1 MVCGDDGDNNGE
13 SLILLLLFL
22 GDPYLA
28 CTLKLFEEN
37 EMLYIFFFSL
47 RWVSC
52 TPNSTVGHLSI
63 FTSCLTFSFLRGS
76 RHLPLFISSYF
87 SFFFSLF
94 LEHSPF
100 WNNVASG
107 SNQNISS
114 IYFTGKNRNEI
125 MFLAILSRIGVE

>member
-1 MVCGDDGDNNGE
+1 MYGDDGDNNGE
-13 SLILLLLFL
+13 SLILLVLFL

-37 EMLYIFFFSL
+37 ELLYIFFFSIFSCGYLVPLIL
-47 RWVSC
+47 RSDTC
-52 TPNSTVGHLSI
+52 P
-63 FTSCLTFSFLRGS
+63 F
-76 RHLPLFISSYF
+76 LPLVSLFLFFEVPGTCPFLFPRIFPF
-87 SFFFSLF
+87 SSLF
-94 LEHSPF
+94 LEHSPS

-114 IYFTGKNRNEI
+114 IYFTGKNRNGI